1 MRRLPTGVAVAQ
13 VKPNM
18 TKRAAIKAIASFL
31 PAGRLTN
38 EQLAVE
44 FGDWHAS
51 QILSKTGVAVR
62 GVAAANE
69 CASDLGVA
77 AGKRLF
83 ENGACSPDEVDFLIF
98 CTQSPD
104 YFTPT
109 TACLMQDRLGLKTSC
124 GAIDINQGCSGYVY
138 GLAVAKSLV
147 EAGTANKVL
156 LITADTYTKFINR
169 RDRSLLT
176 LFGDGAAAT
185 VVGAV
190 AAESELIGPFVL
202 GTDGRGANQII
213 VKAGGLRC
221 PPTPATAVE
230 REDQAGNW
238 RSEQN
243 LFMDGADVFGF
254 ALKTV
259 PQALGQLLEKC
270 GLTFEQI
277 DFVIPHQANKFM
289 LERLRAKMKIPAEK
303 FWIDME
309 QCGNTVSSTI
319 PIALESAM
327 QQGRVKTGDRV
338 ALVGFGVGYSWGAA
352 MVNII

>member
-1 MRRLPTGVAVAQ
+1 MNRQRTMMKNRAV
-13 VKPNM
+13 
-18 TKRAAIKAIASFL
+18 IKAIASFL
-31 PAGRLTN
+31 PAGKLTN
-38 EQLAVE
+38 EQLAE
-44 FGDWHAS
+44 DFGDWHAS

-62 GVAAANE
+62 GVSGPDE
-69 CASDLGVA
+69 TASDLGVEA
-77 AGKRLF
+77 AKNLF
-83 ENGACSPDEVDFLIF
+83 AGGEHTPEEIDFLIF

-109 TACLMQDRLGLKTSC
+109 TACVMQDRLGLRTDC
-124 GAIDINQGCSGYVY
+124 GAIDINQGCSGYIY
-138 GLAVAKSLV
+138 GLALAKSLV
-147 EAGTANKVL
+147 DAGTAGNVL
-156 LITADTYTKFINR
+156 LITADTYTKFINK

-185 VVGAV
+185 LVGSAP
-190 AAESELIGPFVL
+190 ADHDLIGPFVL

-221 PPTPATAVE
+221 PPTAETAVE
-230 REDQAGNW
+230 KEDSSGNW
-238 RSEQN
+238 RSDQN

-259 PQALGQLLEKC
+259 PVVIRQLLDKS
-270 GLTFEQI
+270 GFGFDDV
-277 DFVIPHQANKFM
+277 DFVVPHQANKFI

-319 PIALESAM
+319 PIALESARA
-327 QQGRVKTGDRV
+327 QNRIKPGDRV
-338 ALVGFGVGYSWGAA
+338 ALVGFGVGYSWGATLVEIA
-352 MVNII
+352 

>member
-1 MRRLPTGVAVAQ
+1 M
-13 VKPNM
+13 N
-18 TKRAAIKAIASFL
+18 KRAAIKAITSYL
-31 PAGRLTN
+31 PAGKLTN
-38 EQLAVE
+38 EQLAEE

-51 QILSKTGVAVR
+51 QIFSKTGVAVR
-62 GVAAANE
+62 GVAAADE

-77 AGKRLF
+77 AAKRLF
-83 ENGACSPDEVDFLIF
+83 EGAGRSPDEIDFLIF

-124 GAIDINQGCSGYVY
+124 GAVDINQGCSGYVY
-138 GLAVAKSLV
+138 GLALAKSLV
-147 EAGTANKVL
+147 EAGTAEDVL

-185 VVGAV
+185 LVGSV
-190 AAESELIGPFVL
+190 PAESELIGPFVL

-221 PPTPATAVE
+221 PPTPETAVE
-230 REDQAGNW
+230 REDASGNW
-238 RSEQN
+238 RSEEN

-259 PQALGQLLEKC
+259 PQAMGQLLEKC
-270 GLTFEQI
+270 GLTFDQV
-277 DFVIPHQANKFM
+277 DFIIPHQANKFM

-327 QQGRVKTGDRV
+327 QQGRVKSGDRV
-338 ALVGFGVGYSWGAA
+338 ALIGFGVGYSWGAT
-352 MVNII
+352 MVKII

>member
-1 MRRLPTGVAVAQ
+1 M
-13 VKPNM
+13 
-18 TKRAAIKAIASFL
+18 KRAAIRAITSFL
-31 PAGRLTN
+31 PEGKLTN
-38 EQLAVE
+38 DQLAEE

-62 GVAAANE
+62 GVAAADE

-77 AGKRLF
+77 AAKRLF
-83 ENGACSPDEVDFLIF
+83 ESDARSPDEIDFLIF

-138 GLAVAKSLV
+138 GLALAKSLV
-147 EAGTANKVL
+147 EAETAENVL

-185 VVGAV
+185 LVGAV
-190 AAESELIGPFVL
+190 PGESELIGPFVW
-202 GTDGRGANQII
+202 GTDGRGANRII

-221 PPTPATAVE
+221 PPTPETAIE
-230 REDQAGNW
+230 REDQSGNW

-254 ALKTV
+254 AMKTV
-259 PQALGQLLEKC
+259 PQTLDRLLEKC
-270 GLTFEQI
+270 GLTPDQV
-277 DFVIPHQANKFM
+277 DFIIPHQANKFM

-309 QCGNTVSSTI
+309 QGGNTVSSTI

-327 QQGRVKTGDRV
+327 QQGRVKRGDRV

-352 MVNII
+352 MIRIV

>member
-1 MRRLPTGVAVAQ
+1 MNT
-13 VKPNM
+13 
-18 TKRAAIKAIASFL
+18 RAAIKAITSYL
-31 PAGRLTN
+31 PAGKLTN
-38 EQLAVE
+38 DQLAE
-44 FGDWHAS
+44 QFGDWHAS

-62 GVAAANE
+62 GVAGPDE
-69 CASDLGVA
+69 CASDLGVEA
-77 AGKRLF
+77 ARRLF
-83 ENGACSPDEVDFLIF
+83 TNGAGSPEEIDFLIF

-109 TACLMQDRLGLKTSC
+109 TACLIQDRLGLRTDC

-138 GLAVAKSLV
+138 GLALAKSLV
-147 EAGTANKVL
+147 EAGTASNVL
-156 LITADTYTKFINR
+156 LVTADTYTKFINR

-185 VVGAV
+185 LIGSVTAD
-190 AAESELIGPFVL
+190 SELIGPFVL

-230 REDQAGNW
+230 KEDDAGNW

-259 PQALGQLLEKC
+259 PEALRQLLDKC
-270 GLTFEQI
+270 GLTFNEV
-277 DFVIPHQANKFM
+277 DFIVPHQANKFM

-327 QQGRVKTGDRV
+327 QQGRVKADDRV
-338 ALVGFGVGYSWGAA
+338 ALVGFGVGYSWGATL
-352 MVNII
+352 VRIV

>member
-1 MRRLPTGVAVAQ
+1 
-13 VKPNM
+13 M
-18 TKRAAIKAIASFL
+18 TNNRAAIKAINSFL
-31 PAGRLTN
+31 PAGKLTN
-38 EQLAVE
+38 EQLAEE

-62 GVAAANE
+62 GIAGPDE
-69 CASDLGVA
+69 CASDLGIEA
-77 AGKRLF
+77 AKRLF
-83 ENGACSPDEVDFLIF
+83 AGGAHAPEEIDFLIF

-109 TACLMQDRLGLKTSC
+109 TACVMQDRLGLRTDC
-124 GAIDINQGCSGYVY
+124 GAIDINQGCSGYIY
-138 GLAVAKSLV
+138 GLALAKSLV
-147 EAGTANKVL
+147 DAGTAGNVL

-185 VVGAV
+185 LVGSVPADR
-190 AAESELIGPFVL
+190 ELIGPFIL

-221 PPTPATAVE
+221 PPTAETAVE
-230 REDQAGNW
+230 KEDASGNW
-238 RSEQN
+238 RSDQN

-259 PQALGQLLEKC
+259 PEVMRQLLEKS
-270 GLTFEQI
+270 GLSFADI
-277 DFVIPHQANKFM
+277 DFIVPHQANKFI
-289 LERLRAKMKIPAEK
+289 LERLRAKMKIPADK

-319 PIALESAM
+319 PIALESALA
-327 QQGRVKTGDRV
+327 QNRIKQGDRV
-338 ALVGFGVGYSWGAA
+338 ALVGFGVGYSWGATI
-352 MVNII
+352 VEIV

>member
-1 MRRLPTGVAVAQ
+1 M
-13 VKPNM
+13 N
-18 TKRAAIKAIASFL
+18 KRATIKAISSYL
-31 PAGRLTN
+31 PAGKLTN
-38 EQLAVE
+38 EQLAEE

-51 QILSKTGVAVR
+51 QIFSKTGVAVR
-62 GVAAANE
+62 GVAAPDE
-69 CASDLGVA
+69 CASDLGIA
-77 AGKRLF
+77 AARRLF
-83 ENGACSPDEVDFLIF
+83 EGGDHSPDDIDFLVF

-109 TACLMQDRLGLKTSC
+109 TACVMQDRLGLKTSC
-124 GAIDINQGCSGYVY
+124 GAIDVNQGCSGYVY
-138 GLAVAKSLV
+138 GLALAKSLV
-147 EAGTANKVL
+147 EAGTAENVL

-176 LFGDGAAAT
+176 LFGDGGAAT
-185 VVGAV
+185 LVGSAP
-190 AAESELIGPFVL
+190 AESELIGPFVL

-221 PPTPATAVE
+221 RPTPETAVE
-230 REDQAGNW
+230 REDQSGNW
-238 RSEQN
+238 RSDEN

-259 PQALGQLLEKC
+259 PQAMNQLLEKS
-270 GLTFEQI
+270 GLTSEQI

-309 QCGNTVSSTI
+309 HCGNTVSSTI

-338 ALVGFGVGYSWGAA
+338 ALIGFGVGYSWGAV
-352 MVNII
+352 MVEIV

>member
-1 MRRLPTGVAVAQ
+1 MNQRAV
-13 VKPNM
+13 
-18 TKRAAIKAIASFL
+18 IKGLSSFL
-31 PAGRLTN
+31 PAAKLTN
-38 EQLAVE
+38 EQLAAE
-44 FGDWHAS
+44 FGDAHAS

-62 GVAAANE
+62 GVAAPDE

-77 AGKRLF
+77 AARRLF
-83 ENGACSPDEVDFLIF
+83 ESGKSSPDEIDFLIF

-109 TACLMQDRLGLKTSC
+109 TACVMQDRLGLRTSC
-124 GAIDINQGCSGYVY
+124 GAIDINQGCSGYIY
-138 GLAVAKSLV
+138 GLALAKSLV
-147 EAGTANKVL
+147 EAGTAANVL

-185 VVGAV
+185 LVGSTP
-190 AAESELIGPFVL
+190 AETDLIGPFVL

-221 PPTPATAVE
+221 PPTADTAVE
-230 REDQAGNW
+230 REDQSGNW
-238 RSEQN
+238 RSDQN

-259 PQALGQLLEKC
+259 PQAMSQLLEKS
-270 GLTFEQI
+270 GLSFDQI
-277 DFVIPHQANKFM
+277 DFFVPHQANKFI

-309 QCGNTVSSTI
+309 HCGNTVSSTI
-319 PIALESAM
+319 PIALEAALA
-327 QQGRVKTGDRV
+327 QGRVKRGDRI
-338 ALVGFGVGYSWGAA
+338 ALVGFGVGYSWGATLIE
-352 MVNII
+352 II

>member
-1 MRRLPTGVAVAQ
+1 M
-13 VKPNM
+13 K
-18 TKRAAIKAIASFL
+18 KRAAIKAIASYL
-31 PAGRLTN
+31 PAAKLTN

-44 FGDWHAS
+44 FGDWHAN
-51 QILSKTGVAVR
+51 QILAKTGVAVR
-62 GVAAANE
+62 GVAAADE

-77 AGKRLF
+77 AAESLFASGKGL
-83 ENGACSPDEVDFLIF
+83 PDEIDFLVF

-109 TACLMQDRLGLKTSC
+109 TACVMQDRLGLRTSC

-138 GLAVAKSLV
+138 GLALAKSLI
-147 EAGTANKVL
+147 EAGTAENVL

-185 VVGAV
+185 LVGPV
-190 AAESELIGPFVL
+190 LSESELIGPFVL
-202 GTDGRGANQII
+202 GTDGRGASQIM
-213 VKAGGLRC
+213 VRAGGLRC
-221 PPTPATAVE
+221 PPTPETAVE
-230 REDQAGNW
+230 REDSSGNW
-238 RSEQN
+238 RSDQN

-259 PQALGQLLEKC
+259 PQALGQLLEKS
-270 GLTFEQI
+270 GLTFDQI
-277 DFVIPHQANKFM
+277 DFFIPHQANKFM

-309 QCGNTVSSTI
+309 DCGNTVSSTI
-319 PIALESAM
+319 PIALESAL
-327 QQGRVKTGDRV
+327 QQGRVKRGDRV
-338 ALVGFGVGYSWGAA
+338 ALVGFGVGYSWGAT
-352 MVNII
+352 MIEIV